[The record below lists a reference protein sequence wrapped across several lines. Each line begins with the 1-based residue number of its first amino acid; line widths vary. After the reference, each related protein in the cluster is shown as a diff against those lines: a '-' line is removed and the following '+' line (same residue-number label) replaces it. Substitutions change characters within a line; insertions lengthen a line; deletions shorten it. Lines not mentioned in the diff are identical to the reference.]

1 MRKQPASPSP
11 WSAFSDEARTHSQ
24 EWLCTSKNQG
34 AARQEMLRQSEF
46 CWVALPRARR
56 GGIAARLESEPCA
69 TSLHAALFTDRTE
82 GRQTYITG
90 PRHAGRIISPFIIP
104 HSWFIIVRMND
115 ELKSRPPENPY
126 IEFLHVYK
134 AFDELSVLDDV
145 SFDVRRG
152 EMVAIL
158 GRSGVGK
165 SVTLKHILG
174 FLKPDAGQVL
184 VAGREVSALSE
195 DELMEV
201 RRHVTMVFQSGALFD
216 SLTVGENVAYP
227 LRERALRG
235 LAMSEDEIQQRVDN
249 LLAQVELDGMR
260 ELMPSDLSTGM
271 KRAVAIARAL
281 AAEPECILYDEPT
294 TMVDPLMAQTLGD
307 LILKVKQ
314 QTGLTSVVVTHDMK
328 LARKLADRVVFLVD
342 GRVAFFGT
350 IPEMDQSTV
359 PMVQDF
365 IQLDEVSFLRS

>member
-1 MRKQPASPSP
+1 MT
-11 WSAFSDEARTHSQ
+11 EALT
-24 EWLCTSKNQG
+24 
-34 AARQEMLRQSEF
+34 
-46 CWVALPRARR
+46 
-56 GGIAARLESEPCA
+56 
-69 TSLHAALFTDRTE
+69 
-82 GRQTYITG
+82 
-90 PRHAGRIISPFIIP
+90 
-104 HSWFIIVRMND
+104 
-115 ELKSRPPENPY
+115 SRPSENPY
-126 IEFLHVYK
+126 IEFHHVYK
-134 AFDELSVLDDV
+134 TFDELPVLIDV
-145 SFDVRRG
+145 TFDVRRG
-152 EMVAIL
+152 EVVAVL

-174 FLKPDAGQVL
+174 FLKPDAGQVF
-184 VAGREVSALSE
+184 VAGREVSVLSE
-195 DELMEV
+195 EELMDV
-201 RRHVTMVFQSGALFD
+201 RRRVTMVFQSGALFD

-235 LAMSEDEIQQRVDN
+235 LVVSEDEIQQRVDT
-249 LLAQVELDGMR
+249 LLGRVELEGMR

-294 TMVDPLMAQTLGD
+294 TMVDPLMAQTLSD

-314 QTGLTSVVVTHDMK
+314 QTGLTSVVVTHDVK

-359 PMVQDF
+359 PMVQEF
-365 IQLDEVSFLRS
+365 IQLDEVSFRK